1 MLLLGTHPNGVY
13 RARGS
18 CSRCKGKY
26 YFSRLYGFKSGRPV
40 LSRDIPNYPLISRYT
55 PSVKAQ
61 KKHQKMILML
71 VNFKCEVS
79 YFV

>member
-1 MLLLGTHPNGVY
+1 MELIRTGFIEPVV
-13 RARGS
+13 S
-18 CSRCKGKY
+18 CSQCKGKY

-71 VNFKCEVS
+71 INFNSEVS
-79 YFV
+79 YFI

>member
-1 MLLLGTHPNGVY
+1 MELTQSGFLESVV
-13 RARGS
+13 S
-18 CSRCKGKY
+18 CSQCKGKY
-26 YFSRLYGFKSGRPV
+26 YFSWLYCFESGRPV
-40 LSRDIPNYPLISRYT
+40 LSRTIPNYPLISRYT

>member
-1 MLLLGTHPNGVY
+1 MELTQSGFLEPVV
-13 RARGS
+13 S

-61 KKHQKMILML
+61 KKAPEDDSDACKLQM
-71 VNFKCEVS
+71 
-79 YFV
+79 